1 MTILNI
7 RHGLAVGLQDYATTW
22 QAMRDFTDTR
32 DTETADELWW
42 LVHSPVLTLGQA
54 GKPEHILGA
63 GDIPVVKTDRGG
75 QVTYHGPG
83 QLVGYLLFDL
93 RRMGFGVRDLVSAIE
108 SAIIDLLLDYSVA
121 AVARRDAPGVYVDG
135 RKVAALGL
143 RIRKGCSYHGLSL
156 NVDMDLTP
164 FERINPCGYPGLEV
178 CRTQDLGIEAD
189 IGTLANQLTSH
200 LMARFGYDSS
210 CTTGL
215 VQPSR
220 KAVQTLLT

>member
-108 SAIIDLLLDYSVA
+108 SAIIDLLSDYSVA

-143 RIRKGCSYHGLSL
+143 RIRKGCSYHGLNF
-156 NVDMDLTP
+156 NVSMDLSP
-164 FERINPCGYPGLEV
+164 WQRINPCGLGVAMTQLADLVDEPPTVLEV
-178 CRTQDLGIEAD
+178 MDKLAD
-189 IGTLANQLTSH
+189 SLS
-200 LMARFGYDSS
+200 
-210 CTTGL
+210 TGL
-215 VQPSR
+215 GYTAYLQGDS
-220 KAVQTLLT
+220 ATLLNELT